1 MICAMHWPRD
11 YCYECDRLA
20 ELCPECQNCD
30 RHCECQQDLFDADEL
45 GIDPEVDA
53 ERFENA

>member
-1 MICAMHWPRD
+1 MAGR
-11 YCYECDRLA
+11 YYECV
-20 ELCPECQNCD
+20 ECGDCYVDPPAVCRCGCD
-30 RHCECQQDLFDADEL
+30 DFQAISSDGVFDADEL

>member
-1 MICAMHWPRD
+1 MAEM
-11 YCYECDRLA
+11 YYECV
-20 ELCPECQNCD
+20 Q
-30 RHCECQQDLFDADEL
+30 CEDCYVDPPAVCGCGCLDFQLISSDGLFDADEL

>member
-1 MICAMHWPRD
+1 MAGR
-11 YCYECDRLA
+11 YYECV
-20 ELCPECQNCD
+20 ECGDCYVDPPQT
-30 RHCECQQDLFDADEL
+30 CECGCVDFQTISSDGMFDADEL